1 MVCVKGQWYIFYHR
15 QTNRQKCA
23 RQGCAEPIR
32 IEEDGSIRQA
42 EMTSC
47 GLNGGPLSGTGTYEA
62 RIACNL
68 RGAKGTFAYVR
79 LHHKEKDYPYFT
91 QSGTDREQDGD
102 QYIANMQDGAMA
114 GFKYF
119 LFAGENRITVSIRGK
134 CSGKLIVYTEN
145 ADMPAAEI
153 TVSCSED
160 WKSYTSGMTPLTGKQ
175 PLYFVFRGSG
185 SLDFN
190 SFTMTGLGK
199 SCPSTAFPCPAAI
212 ADSWDPENAERMGK
226 AIGEECA
233 AYGVDVLLGPALN
246 LKRDPRCGR
255 NFEYFSEDPL
265 LSGKMAASYTRGIQE
280 SGTAA

>member
-1 MVCVKGQWYIFYHR
+1 
-15 QTNRQKCA
+15 
-23 RQGCAEPIR
+23 
-32 IEEDGSIRQA
+32 
-42 EMTSC
+42 MTSC

-119 LFAGENRITVSIRGK
+119 LLAGENRITVSIRGK
-134 CSGKLIVYTEN
+134 CSGRLIVYTEN

-190 SFTMTGLGK
+190 SFTMEK
-199 SCPSTAFPCPAAI
+199 YP
-212 ADSWDPENAERMGK
+212 K
-226 AIGEECA
+226 A
-233 AYGVDVLLGPALN
+233 L
-246 LKRDPRCGR
+246 
-255 NFEYFSEDPL
+255 
-265 LSGKMAASYTRGIQE
+265 
-280 SGTAA
+280 